1 MGSEALSRVPG
12 REALPFPPPP
22 PHPPRGGAS
31 RTPGPL
37 EGNTPLISLGFS
49 KHFNFENDLER
60 LTPPCGP
67 PEIAFEGGSKD
78 RLRFSPLPL
87 LVLLD
92 VAGRVGLSCPVGSDR
107 AETWALLDASGH
119 CHLEESGPWKEG
131 WQLALLRCPG
141 SL

>member
-1 MGSEALSRVPG
+1 MCSEALSRVPG
-12 REALPFPPPP
+12 SEALPS
-22 PHPPRGGAS
+22 PPRGGAS

-37 EGNTPLISLGFS
+37 EGNAPLISLGFS

-60 LTPPCGP
+60 LTPPCRP

-78 RLRFSPLPL
+78 RLGFSPLPL
-87 LVLLD
+87 LVLD

-107 AETWALLDASGH
+107 AETWALLDASGL